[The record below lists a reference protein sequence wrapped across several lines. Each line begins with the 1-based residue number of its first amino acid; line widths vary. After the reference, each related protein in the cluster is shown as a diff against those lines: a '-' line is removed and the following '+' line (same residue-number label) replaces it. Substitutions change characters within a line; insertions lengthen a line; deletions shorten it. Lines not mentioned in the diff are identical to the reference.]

1 MLTIKNTWNDTKYL
15 KKLDLAISS
24 GWTEQVEFIS
34 WERIE
39 IWHRFLKRFSMW
51 QQMFQNIENAN
62 KRNFNKYS
70 LKWLEQLD
78 VQQKIEI
85 DPSYDRI
92 MFIRTNSKKYD
103 ENLNFY
109 YPFSAF
115 IKFYNKLGEAFYRLG
130 LWNRLINLVYRNI
143 EPYDNR
149 TSTLFGVKR
158 RMNIFIGWELSKIYG
173 DNLKPYHLPVFTS
186 ADLWFFCVSEC
197 LYYALGGY
205 SYLSNFKL
213 DGKLDSKSYID
224 SFKILFKAIDAGLGN
239 FEIYE
244 DILIIKSVPKLKT
257 NLDGQ
262 IHCIN
267 GPALKN
273 ISGEYEYYYEN
284 VRVSEKIILQPELI
298 TISDI
303 LNEKNQSV
311 RNVMI
316 ERYGL
321 EKFLNDLKYE
331 IIDSCSNEDGENQLL
346 KVNLNEREP
355 MMYVKVICPSTKK
368 YYFLRV
374 PPNMKTVKEAIAWT
388 FNLTENQYKPIQET

>member
-24 GWTEQVEFIS
+24 GWNEQVEFIS

-39 IWHRFLKRFSMW
+39 IWNRFLKRFSMW

-62 KRNFNKYS
+62 KRNFIKYS

-78 VQQKIEI
+78 VQQKIEF
-85 DPSYDRI
+85 DPNYDRI

-103 ENLNFY
+103 ENLKFY

-115 IKFYNKLGEAFYRLG
+115 IKFYNKLAEAFYRLG
-130 LWNRLINLVYRNI
+130 LWNNLINLVYRNI
-143 EPYDNR
+143 EPYAKR
-149 TSTLFGVKR
+149 ISTLFGAKR
-158 RMNIFIGWELSKIYG
+158 GMKIFMSWELSNIYG
-173 DNLKPYHLPVFTS
+173 NNLKPYHLPVFTS

-205 SYLSNFKL
+205 SYLSIFKL

-239 FEIYE
+239 FEVYK
-244 DILIIKSVPKLKT
+244 DIIIIKSVPKFKT

-262 IHCIN
+262 IHCDN

-273 ISGEYEYYYEN
+273 INGEYEYYYEN
-284 VRVSEKIILQPELI
+284 VKVSEKIILHPKLI

-331 IIDSCSNEDGENQLL
+331 IIDSCSNEDGESQLL
-346 KVNLNEREP
+346 KVKLNEIEP
-355 MMYVKVICPSTKK
+355 MMLVKVICPSTKR

-374 PPNMKTVKEAIAWT
+374 PPDMKTVKEAIAWT
-388 FNLTENQYKPIQET
+388 FNLTESQYKPIQET